1 MIWVA
6 KKQNLLVKLVV
17 LGFIFALLC
26 FLLGMRLF
34 YMQVL
39 DDEQYSL
46 LSAQNRIRILSLPA
60 RRGNIYDANMTE
72 MAVSK
77 PVFAISLASAD
88 IPDREALAEKLAALL
103 HDEEITAKKIQ
114 DTLAQ
119 HYRRYEPVV
128 IKRLPYDEGLPLITR
143 LEEMRDELPGILIT
157 EEPMRY
163 YPQGSLAGHILG
175 TVGRINST
183 EYENLRDD
191 YNYLVTDWIGKNGVE
206 KSMERFTIDGL
217 EIGLRGKNGMK
228 QVEVNAKH
236 RPVRDISTQEPR
248 SGDSYVLTIDGK
260 LQNTLE
266 QSLADM
272 IADIQKTRPKAKAGA
287 AVMIN
292 VKTGAIL
299 AMASYPPLD
308 PNDFANGLSQD
319 KAEYYYDEAVSPL
332 LNRCIAATYPPG
344 STFKPM
350 TAVAALACGAITP
363 KTTVNCSRI
372 AKVPRANCTGSH
384 GAVNLQRG
392 IAVSCNTYFQE
403 IGYRAGIENLDKTG
417 SELGLGQQSGI
428 DLPGESAGVL
438 PSPEWKAKRFPD
450 ESNWEHIWRPY
461 DTFYMSMGQ
470 GYNMLTPLQMANYIA
485 AIANGGKRMRPHVVD
500 KILSPE
506 GELIWQFQP
515 EVMANVEI
523 SEENLAAVCKAMR
536 TTVTSGTA
544 GALFR
549 GFPIEVAAK
558 TGTAQTGL
566 PGDDKNK
573 DYHGVFVAFAP
584 FNDPEVAFAG
594 IIEYGY
600 HGSTSS
606 GYVCRAVFDE
616 YFGMNE

>member
-1 MIWVA
+1 
-6 KKQNLLVKLVV
+6 
-17 LGFIFALLC
+17 
-26 FLLGMRLF
+26 
-34 YMQVL
+34 MQVL
-39 DDEQYSL
+39 DDEQYTL
-46 LSAQNRIRILSLPA
+46 LSTQNRIRILSLPA

-88 IPDREALAEKLAALL
+88 IPDREALAEKLAVLL

-114 DTLAQ
+114 DILAQ

-143 LEEMRDELPGILIT
+143 LEEMRDELPGIIIT

-163 YPQGSLAGHILG
+163 YPQGPLAGHILG

-260 LQNTLE
+260 LQSALE

-272 IADIQKTRPKAKAGA
+272 IAEIQKTRPKAKAGA
-287 AVMIN
+287 AVLID

-299 AMASYPPLD
+299 AMASHPPMD
-308 PNDFANGLSQD
+308 PNDFANGLSKD
-319 KAEYYYDEAVSPL
+319 KAEYYYDETVSPL
-332 LNRCIAATYPPG
+332 INRCIAATYPPG

-350 TAVAALACGAITP
+350 TAVAALACEAITP

-384 GAVNLQRG
+384 GAVNLQRA

-403 IGYRAGIENLDKTG
+403 IGFRAGIENLDKTG

-438 PSPEWKAKRFPD
+438 PGPEWKAKRYPD
-450 ESNWEHIWRPY
+450 ENHWEHVWRPY
-461 DTFYMSMGQ
+461 NTFYMSMGQ
-470 GYNMLTPLQMANYIA
+470 GGDLLTPLQMANYIA
-485 AIANGGKRMRPHVVD
+485 AIANGGRRMRPHVVD

-515 EVMANVEI
+515 EVMAEVEI
-523 SEENLAAVCKAMR
+523 SEENLAAVGKAMR
-536 TTVTSGTA
+536 STVTSGTA
-544 GALFR
+544 AGLFR

-558 TGTAQTGL
+558 TGTAETGL
-566 PGDDKNK
+566 SGDNKNK
-573 DYHGVFVAFAP
+573 DYHGVFVSFAP

-606 GYVCRAVFDE
+606 GYVCRAIFDE
-616 YFGMNE
+616 YFGLNE